1 MRGIAETAGL
11 SALGLFWGLSPAMS
25 RLMGDAG
32 LPVSHVLVVTGF
44 AVGIGLELLR
54 RLQGGQAIIPARV
67 WLYGLGCGVLINI
80 PFTGS
85 LYFARVLPVATYAL
99 VLSTAPFFSYALSL
113 VTGRERPEPLRLCA
127 LVTGFSASGLL
138 ILTRADGGIGADV
151 WLLVACF
158 CVPALYSVYHFY
170 ASVMWPVGME
180 PLAAGV
186 TESFAS
192 AALAVPF
199 LLLFAPAIAGTTAY
213 GLAMIASLMWIAE
226 RVAFFWLLRRS
237 GPVVTMQAVY
247 ISTPGGVIAGAMIF
261 NEPADAW
268 LFVSLG
274 LILLALWLNL
284 QAMRKIAAA

>member
-25 RLMGDAG
+25 RLMGEAG
-32 LPVSHVLVVTGF
+32 LPVSHVLVFTGF
-44 AVGIGLELLR
+44 VVGIGLEILR
-54 RLQGGQAIIPARV
+54 RLQGGRALIPARV

-99 VLSTAPFFSYALSL
+99 ILSTAPFLSYALAL
-113 VTGRERPEPLRLCA
+113 ATGRERPEPLRLCA
-127 LVTGFSASGLL
+127 LVTGFSASALL
-138 ILTRADGGIGADV
+138 ILTRVDDGSGNDF
-151 WLLVACF
+151 WLLLACF
-158 CVPALYSVYHFY
+158 FVPAFYALYHFY
-170 ASVMWPVGME
+170 ASVMWPTGME

-199 LLLFAPAIAGTTAY
+199 LLVFAPEIAGSSAY

-261 NEPADAW
+261 SEPTDAW

-284 QAMRKIAAA
+284 QAMRKINAA

>member
-1 MRGIAETAGL
+1 MRGLPETAGL
-11 SALGLFWGLSPAMS
+11 LTLGLFWGLSPAMS
-25 RLMGDAG
+25 RLMGEAG
-32 LPVSHVLVVTGF
+32 LPISHVLVVTGV
-44 AVGIGLELLR
+44 AVGIGLEILR
-54 RLQGGQAIIPARV
+54 RLQGGAALIPARV

-85 LYFARVLPVATYAL
+85 LYFARVLPITTYAL
-99 VLSTAPFFSYALSL
+99 AVSTAPFFSYALAL
-113 VTGRERPEPLRLCA
+113 MTGREKAQPLRLAA
-127 LVTGFSASGLL
+127 LVTGFVASALL
-138 ILTRADGGIGADV
+138 IVTRGGTEGGGDF

-158 CVPALYSVYHFY
+158 CVPALYALYHFY

-199 LLLFAPAIAGTTAY
+199 LLVMAPQMVGVPAY
-213 GLAMIASLMWIAE
+213 GLALVASVMWIAE

-261 NEPADAW
+261 SEPADGW

-274 LILLALWLNL
+274 LILLALWLNM
-284 QAMRKIAAA
+284 QAMRKVAAV